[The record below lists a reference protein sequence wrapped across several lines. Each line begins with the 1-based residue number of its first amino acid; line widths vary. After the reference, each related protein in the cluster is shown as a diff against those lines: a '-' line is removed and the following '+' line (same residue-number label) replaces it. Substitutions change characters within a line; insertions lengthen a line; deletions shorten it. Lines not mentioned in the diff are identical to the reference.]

1 MTKLPLLIAGLLLA
15 GTLTAQ
21 TSLDALRYSTFD
33 VYGSARF
40 AGTAGAMTPLGTD
53 VSVLSTNPA
62 GIAWYRGG
70 ELSIT
75 PGFELTQINAEL
87 RDGGADARS
96 SSESKVTLP
105 SLGLVVSGQ
114 NRTFGAPTI
123 NFGVGINRLG
133 SFNESFSYQGST
145 AGSIVKLYQQQANQG
160 FFGLTGSD
168 LAVAAEALIE
178 DPNTGQYFTD
188 FDGFE
193 DQTLGR
199 EETVTRSGQINE
211 LSFALGVNV
220 KDRVMIGL
228 ALGVPF
234 LDYEENKVYTEFN
247 EFNNELAQS
256 PFDDLTRESR
266 VSATGTGINAKLGVI
281 IRPVHPV
288 RISLAVHTPTRYTIQ
303 EAFSAS
309 LTYNYTLDD
318 TPLGGFAQVP
328 AEDFSY
334 DFRTPWHFEGGL
346 GYLVGKSGFL
356 AVNVEYNQ
364 YNNAEF
370 IFDDFPEDAE
380 FLNRNIANELKSSLG
395 LRVGGELAMDKYRF
409 RAGAGLRQ
417 PGLVSPAVANNS
429 DWIPTLGAGAGV
441 RFNRVALEA
450 AYQYRGFD
458 SSYSPYEPEGEI
470 PLQLVDQTFT
480 SHRLFF
486 TLGVR
491 L

>member
-1 MTKLPLLIAGLLLA
+1 MTRLPFLIAALLLL
-15 GTLTAQ
+15 GSLTAQ

-33 VYGSARF
+33 IYGSARF

-53 VSVLSTNPA
+53 VSVMSTNPA
-62 GIAWYRGG
+62 GIAWYRSG
-70 ELSIT
+70 ELSVT
-75 PGFELTQINAEL
+75 PGFEINQVDAVL
-87 RDGGADARS
+87 RDGGAGPLAN
-96 SSESKVTLP
+96 SENKFSFP

-114 NRTFGAPTI
+114 NRTYGAPTI
-123 NFGVGINRLG
+123 NFGVGVNRLAN
-133 SFNESFSYQGST
+133 FNESFTYEGST
-145 AGSIVKLYQQQANQG
+145 PGSIVKLYQQQANAG

-168 LAVAAEALIE
+168 LAVSAEALIQDE
-178 DPNTGQYFTD
+178 TTGEFFTD
-188 FDGFE
+188 FDGYE
-193 DQTLGR
+193 DQSLGR
-199 EETVTRSGQINE
+199 EETVTRSGQISE

-220 KDRVMIGL
+220 KDRVMVGL

-234 LDYEENKVYTEFN
+234 LDFDETKVYSEFN
-247 EFNNELAQS
+247 EFDNELAQS
-256 PFDDLTRESR
+256 PFDDLRRESR
-266 VSATGTGINAKLGVI
+266 ISATGTGVNAKLGVI

-288 RISLAVHTPTRYTIQ
+288 RISLAVHTPTRFTIQ

-309 LTYNYTLDD
+309 LAYNYTLDE

-328 AEDFSY
+328 DEDFTY

-346 GYLVGKSGFL
+346 GYLVGRSGFL

-364 YNNAEF
+364 YNKSEF
-370 IFDDFPEDAE
+370 VFDDFPEDAE

-395 LRVGGELAMDKYRF
+395 VRVGGELAIEKYRF

-417 PGLVSPAVANNS
+417 LGAIVPAVANSS
-429 DWIPTLGAGAGV
+429 DWIPTLGGGAGV

-450 AYQYRGFD
+450 TYQYRGFD
-458 SSYSPYEPEGEI
+458 GSYSPYDSEGL
-470 PLQLVDQTFT
+470 PLQLVDQNFT

>member
-15 GTLTAQ
+15 GMLTAQ
-21 TSLDALRYSTFD
+21 TSFDALRYSTFD

-53 VSVLSTNPA
+53 VSVMSTNPA
-62 GIAWYRGG
+62 GIAWYRSG

-75 PGFELTQINAEL
+75 PAFEVNQVNSAF
-87 RDGGADARS
+87 RGGGAGDQS
-96 SSESKVTLP
+96 TSETKFALSG
-105 SLGLVVSGQ
+105 LGLVVSGQ

-123 NFGVGINRLG
+123 NFGVGINRLA
-133 SFNESFSYQGST
+133 SFNETFSYEGST
-145 AGSIVKLYQQQANQG
+145 AGSIVQLYQQQANEG
-160 FFGLTGSD
+160 FFGALGSD
-168 LAVAAEALIE
+168 LAINAEALIE
-178 DPNTGQYFTD
+178 EQTTGQFFSD

-193 DQTLGR
+193 DQALGR
-199 EETVTRSGQINE
+199 EETVTRTGQISE

-234 LDYEENKVYTEFN
+234 LDFEENKVYTEFN

-256 PFDDLTRESR
+256 PFDDLRRESR
-266 VSATGTGINAKLGVI
+266 VSATGTGVNAKLGVI

-318 TPLGGFAQVP
+318 TPLGGFAEVP
-328 AEDFSY
+328 NGDFTY
-334 DFRTPWHFEGGL
+334 DLRTPWHFEGGL
-346 GYLVGKSGFL
+346 GYLVGKRGFL

-370 IFDDFPEDAE
+370 VFEDFPEDAE
-380 FLNRNIANELKSSLG
+380 FLNRNIASELKSSLG
-395 LRVGGELAMDKYRF
+395 VRVGGELAVDKYRF

-417 PGLVSPAVANNS
+417 PGFISPAVADNS

-441 RFNRVALEA
+441 RFNRVAIEA

-458 SSYSPYEPEGEI
+458 NSYSPYDPEGL
-470 PLQLVDQTFT
+470 PLQLVDNNFT
-480 SHRLFF
+480 SHRIFL